1 MKQQINMLW
10 SKCFY
15 SKSGNVTVF
24 FHGPCTL
31 CWLNWDIAL
40 TITRTPGKKGL
51 QISRKCVHV
60 KYLQYDHCQIYVNVP
75 SLKNKN
81 RTQRGKQK
89 SRDLGFFWFHQQV
102 CFINLGVNKLS
113 IKGQGLT
120 TLGVADYRVSILAIY
135 SYCSQ
140 SGHKQYESKWA

>member
-1 MKQQINMLW
+1 MTI
-10 SKCFY
+10 
-15 SKSGNVTVF
+15 F

-31 CWLNWDIAL
+31 CWLNWDTAL
-40 TITRTPGKKGL
+40 TITRTPGKKHL
-51 QISRKCVHV
+51 QISRKCKSKNRSHV
-60 KYLQYDHCQIYVNVP
+60 KYLQYDHCQIYVNIPSLRASLVAQRLKR

-81 RTQRGKQK
+81 WKQRVKQK
-89 SRDLGFFWFHQQV
+89 SKDLGFFLFQQQV
-102 CFINLGVNKLS
+102 FFINLGVNKLS

-120 TLGVADYRVSILAIY
+120 TLGVVDYRVSILAIY